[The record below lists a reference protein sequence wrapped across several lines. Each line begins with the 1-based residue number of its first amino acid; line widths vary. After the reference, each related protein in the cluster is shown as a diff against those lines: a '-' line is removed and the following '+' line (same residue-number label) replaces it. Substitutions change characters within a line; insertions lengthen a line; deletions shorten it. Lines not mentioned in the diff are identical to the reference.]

1 MANFLTRHFNFLSRK
16 LDPEELEAVCNCF
29 ANKAAFKTLA
39 LYIATSY
46 IANAI
51 SKCEIKVMYK
61 GEEAKDYLYYRLNIS
76 PNPNESG
83 AQFINALVTR
93 LCLKSDALVVPH
105 KDDALYLAQGF
116 SIDKKPLKDHVFQ
129 GIVIDEQQIAKKHKA
144 SDVYYF
150 KLENREVAS
159 VINSLYEDYGK
170 LIAAAIEGFK
180 QGHGRK
186 YKLKLDTTKVG
197 DEKFAKDWEEVVKDQ
212 LAEFLKSENAVYP
225 QYMGYDLEEM
235 KTEADG
241 GATDIIAMRK
251 EVFDLVAQAYKIPTS
266 MMYGNTNN
274 TAEVVRQFL
283 TFAVDP
289 IAQMMGDELTRKS
302 FSYEEWQEG
311 SQIIVDTKRIN
322 HVDIFD
328 VADKVDKLIS
338 SGVFNI
344 DAVLSALGYQPLN
357 TEFSTAHYIT
367 KNYELAEEA
376 LRQLTGGGENK

>member
-16 LDPEELEAVCNCF
+16 LTQEEIEAVCNSYSE
-29 ANKAAFKTLA
+29 KVAFKTLA

-46 IANAI
+46 IANAL

-61 GEEAKDYLYYRLNIS
+61 GKEAQDYLYYRLNIS
-76 PNPNESG
+76 PNPNASG

-105 KDDALYLAQGF
+105 KDDRLYLADGF
-116 SIDKKPLKDHVFQ
+116 SIDPKPLKDHVFQ
-129 GIVIDEQQIAKKHKA
+129 GISIDEQAIAKKYKA

-159 VINSLYEDYGK
+159 VISSLYDDYGK
-170 LIAAAIEGFK
+170 LIAAAIEGFR

-186 YKLKLDTTKVG
+186 YKLKLDQTKVG
-197 DEKFAKDWEEVVKDQ
+197 DEKFANDWETVIKDQ
-212 LAEFLKSENAVYP
+212 LSEFLKADNAVYP
-225 QYMGYDLEEM
+225 QYAGYDLEEM
-235 KTEADG
+235 KKEADG

-302 FSYEEWQEG
+302 FSYEDWEQG
-311 SQIIVDTKRIN
+311 SRIVVDTKRIN

-328 VADKVDKLIS
+328 VADKVDKLVS
-338 SGVFNI
+338 SGVFTI
-344 DAVLSALGYQPLN
+344 DDVLTSLGYQPLD
-357 TEFSTAHYIT
+357 TEFSTARFMT
-367 KNYELAEEA
+367 KNYELAEDA
-376 LRQLTGGGENK
+376 LRQLTGGGEN